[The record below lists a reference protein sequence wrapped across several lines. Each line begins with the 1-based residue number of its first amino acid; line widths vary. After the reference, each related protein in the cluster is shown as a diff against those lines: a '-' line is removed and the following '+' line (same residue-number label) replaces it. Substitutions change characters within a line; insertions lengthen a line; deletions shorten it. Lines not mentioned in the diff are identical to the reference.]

1 MNLNSHIKLLSTNT
15 MSLVIE
21 IFSLKEIEANEV
33 AIEEITTTQEIEI
46 EGRTIAT
53 AVVKIVVIEVVIM
66 IKITKKKAKAE
77 VADLQ
82 VKNTEKVK
90 IKVRI
95 QERANLRLIPDPL
108 KKEQK

>member
-1 MNLNSHIKLLSTNT
+1 
-15 MSLVIE
+15 
-21 IFSLKEIEANEV
+21 
-33 AIEEITTTQEIEI
+33 
-46 EGRTIAT
+46 
-53 AVVKIVVIEVVIM
+53 
-66 IKITKKKAKAE
+66 
-77 VADLQ
+77 